1 VISSLPRLPV
11 VLFFSI
17 LLPAGTHAADE
28 AKGSATKDNKPAE
41 SKAAEPRAAE
51 DKDAPAAEGAAPSAR
66 TALNLLGETDAKS
79 GESRRNENVQFNLI
93 DNNALKELNQ
103 RLGVTATFVN
113 EFESERSFFGSE
125 YGTPPKARFFS
136 PAAQRSA
143 WHGQLNYGHLN
154 SLLSARAFFQVGG
167 VLPARENDYGFTTGG
182 KTWRGGSLTMEASQR
197 KIRGMVNGN
206 ILVPL
211 AAERAPLTTDPA
223 RRAAVLR
230 IIDAFPAITPNRPDI
245 DPRMLNTNSPQIID
259 NDRIAPRLD
268 QTLGARDR
276 VTARYSWVFQRV
288 TAFQLVKGQNPD
300 TTTRA
305 HSTGW
310 AWTRT
315 WSPQV
320 VMNVGMSFDRAH
332 TLIVPEKNNPGS
344 GIFVGTAL
352 TNILSQ
358 NAVPIDRIQNDGRLV
373 AQWQLSRGRRFT
385 SFGGEYWTRQL
396 NGYEGDSQLG
406 SFSFNANYGNDPIT
420 NLRLGL
426 PTTYFVSVA
435 TEDLRRSFRNR
446 EAMAYFQEKW
456 TVSNR
461 LTVNYG
467 VSYKVAA
474 RPTETWGRNTL
485 PFRPDTNNFGPTL
498 GLAWRAGRHVLR
510 AAYAMNYGEVF
521 PVTYQ
526 QTRFNAPRNV
536 KLVRQ
541 DPDLVNPLPLNVPL
555 PTRVVL
561 YDFAP
566 DLATPYSHQY
576 NFLWEYSPRA
586 GWVWQTGY
594 IGSRALKLLQRWA
607 LNRAALS
614 SGAPSTANIDARRPD
629 PRYSDIRYLANGSRA
644 YYDAFRTSLA
654 ISRWHGLGMEV
665 AYWFSKSIDTG
676 NSYTNTAYD
685 ADAFMNS
692 NQSDR
697 LSHRDLR
704 ALSDFDQP
712 HSFLTRGSWAL
723 PVKPGRWWGAW
734 TLAGVALAKTG
745 TPFGL
750 RTGSD
755 APGFGNVDGIS
766 GDRPNVV
773 DPSVLGRTIS
783 HPDQSRALLPRSAF
797 AYVRPGELRGNIGR
811 NTFRRSRINN
821 LNASLAGTWALP
833 RETRLQLRVESINLS
848 NTPQFAQPGNALT
861 DPNFG
866 VITNTLNDGR
876 TFRLVLQVSF

>member
-1 VISSLPRLPV
+1 MTPLRFQLAALSLLIAVPCAGA
-11 VLFFSI
+11 
-17 LLPAGTHAADE
+17 PADN
-28 AKGSATKDNKPAE
+28 KPSDNKPA
-41 SKAAEPRAAE
+41 AEAKPAPEAKE
-51 DKDAPAAEGAAPSAR
+51 APEPAAAAPSAR

-103 RLGVTATFVN
+103 RLGVTATFVT
-113 EFESERSFFGSE
+113 EFEAERSFFGSE

-136 PAAQRSA
+136 AIPARTA

-154 SLLSARAFFQVGG
+154 SILSARAFFQVGS

-182 KTWRGGSLTMEASQR
+182 RTWRGGALTLEASQR

-211 AAERAPLTTDPA
+211 LSERTPLATDPA
-223 RRAAVLR
+223 RRAYVQR
-230 IIDAFPAITPNRPDI
+230 IIDAFPAVPPNRPDI
-245 DPRMLNTNSPQIID
+245 DPRMLNTNSPQTVD
-259 NDRIAPRLD
+259 NNRFAPRLD
-268 QTLGARDR
+268 QQLSPRDHL
-276 VTARYSWVFQRV
+276 TARYSWVLQQV

-300 TTTRA
+300 TSTRA
-305 HSTGW
+305 HSAGW
-310 AWTRT
+310 AWSRA
-315 WSPQV
+315 WSPRV
-320 VMNVGMSFDRAH
+320 VMNLGLSFDRTH
-332 TLIVPEKNNPGS
+332 TLIVPEKNNLGP

-352 TNILSQ
+352 TNINSQ
-358 NAVPIDRIQNDGRLV
+358 NALPIDRVQNDARLV
-373 AQWQLSRGRRFT
+373 AQWQISRGRRYT
-385 SFGGEYWTRQL
+385 SVGAEYLTHQL

-406 SFSFNANYGNDPIT
+406 AFSFNANYGNTPIT

-426 PTTYFVSVA
+426 PTTFFTSVA

-446 EAMAYFQEKW
+446 EAMAYVQEKW
-456 TVSNR
+456 TVSNQF
-461 LTVNYG
+461 TVTYG
-467 VSYKVAA
+467 LAYRVASQ
-474 RPTETWGRNTL
+474 PSELWNRNTL
-485 PFRPDTNNFGPTL
+485 PFSPDTNNLAPSL

-510 AAYAMNYGEVF
+510 AAYGLHYGEIY

-526 QTRFNAPRNV
+526 QTRFNAPRNI

-541 DPDLVNPLPLNVPL
+541 DPDLVNPLPINAPL
-555 PTRVVL
+555 PSRVVL
-561 YDFAP
+561 YDFSP
-566 DLATPYSHQY
+566 DLVSPYSHQY
-576 NFLWEYSPRA
+576 NLVWEFSPRP
-586 GWVWQTGY
+586 GWSWQTGY
-594 IGSRALKLLQRWA
+594 IGSRAVKLLQRWV
-607 LNRAALS
+607 LNRAVATTGALS
-614 SGAPSTANIDARRPD
+614 TGNIDARRPD
-629 PRYSDIRYLANGSRA
+629 PRYSDIRFIANGSRA
-644 YYDAFRTSLA
+644 YYDAFRTSLT
-654 ISRWHGLGMEV
+654 ISRWHGLGLEV

-685 ADAFMNS
+685 SDAFNNN

-712 HSFLTRGSWAL
+712 HAFLTRGSWAL
-723 PVKPGRWWGAW
+723 PLKPGRWRGAW
-734 TLAGVALAKTG
+734 TLSGVALAKTG

-773 DPSVLGRTIS
+773 DPSVLGNTIS
-783 HPDQSRALLPRSAF
+783 HPDLSRALLPRSAF
-797 AYVRPGELRGNIGR
+797 SYVGPGELRGNIGR
-811 NTFRRSRINN
+811 NTFRRARINN

-833 RETRLQLRVESINLS
+833 RETRLQFRVESINLS
-848 NTPQFAQPGNALT
+848 NTPQFAQPGNNLT

-876 TFRLVLQVSF
+876 TFRLVLQLSF